1 MDLELQANNKDI
13 YENKNLCYHKI
24 NVETLEKKKEIP
36 QCENWQ
42 VYGHTQNYCNKVPI
56 CVKCSEKHRTQDCPK
71 SNKTKAKCANCGKG
85 HTANWNRCSA
95 YKEKKSHPKR
105 TTAVQRL

>member
-1 MDLELQANNKDI
+1 MDLESQANNKDI

-56 CVKCSEKHRTQDCPK
+56 CVKCSKNTEH
-71 SNKTKAKCANCGKG
+71 KTARSQIRQKQNAQIVVKV
-85 HTANWNRCSA
+85 TLNWNRCSA